1 MSVREFLFNQ
11 YITIQAKM
19 INKRLEGIDW
29 EKDYGLTPERMG
41 EIKQRIYERI
51 MKQIRLYEEEKGN
64 GINCLSR
71 M

>member
-11 YITIQAKM
+11 YIAIQAKM
-19 INKRLEGIDW
+19 MDKELEGIDW
-29 EKDYGLTPERMG
+29 ENDYGLTAEFME
-41 EIKQRIYERI
+41 EIKQRVYERL
-51 MKQIRLYEEEKGN
+51 MEQIRLYEEEKGN

>member
-1 MSVREFLFNQ
+1 MSVKNFLFNQ

-19 INKRLEGIDW
+19 IDKRLEEIDW
-29 EKDYGLTPERMG
+29 ENDYGLTAEFME
-41 EIKQRIYERI
+41 EIKQRVYERL
-51 MKQIRLYEEEKGN
+51 MEQIRLYEEEKGN